1 MGEFGSARVQM
12 PVDLKL
18 AEVTFYMEAEIG
30 NNNSQVG
37 HSQHSYGL
45 ILVPED
51 LQFLDICEGWKGGWK
66 NFLHTHYSAYANHT
80 IFRFV

>member
-45 ILVPED
+45 IS
-51 LQFLDICEGWKGGWK
+51 
-66 NFLHTHYSAYANHT
+66 T
-80 IFRFV
+80 